1 MQCVFYPHLNS
12 QNWGFEIKYK
22 KIALLPNLAIDN
34 FALETPEGRMTVKK
48 WKKVP
53 FKVEQFS
60 FEEYC
65 QEHFPDMFD

>member
-1 MQCVFYPHLNS
+1 MFDPYLNS

-22 KIALLPNLAIDN
+22 KIALLPNLAITN
-34 FALETPEGRMTVKK
+34 FALETPEGRTTVKK

-53 FKVEQFS
+53 FTVEQFS